1 MKCPKCEGL
10 MVSQSFSDHFMNFQA
25 WKCVNCGNMIAKQEK
40 TIEFDSFSVF
50 YQQERVKKKK

>member
-1 MKCPKCEGL
+1 
-10 MVSQSFSDHFMNFQA
+10 
-25 WKCVNCGNMIAKQEK
+25 MIAKQEK